1 MTVDPL
7 RSDRLQPG
15 WLMFLDCSPAVRV
28 WSGAANFKLGASGPD
43 LAGGIYQGL
52 GLLVG
57 VPTLKIP
64 LNGSFSQ
71 HVFSLSGVTAQM
83 MKLVD
88 ADRET
93 VTGAKL
99 SWGRLELDAQMQ
111 PVGAPVWLWKG
122 TVDSPRLARD
132 GGANPP
138 TRTVS
143 LVASTGAV
151 TRKRQKISLW
161 TGPQQRLI
169 DPDDAAC
176 DGVARL
182 AEGTDEIWPN

>member
-7 RSDRLQPG
+7 RADRLQPG
-15 WLMFLDCSPAVRV
+15 WLMFIDCSPAVRV
-28 WSGAANFKLGASGPD
+28 WTGAANFKLGPTGPD
-43 LAGGIYQGL
+43 LTGGIYQGL
-52 GLLVG
+52 GLVVN

-88 ADRET
+88 ADRT
-93 VTGAKL
+93 IVTGAKL
-99 SWGRLELDAQMQ
+99 SWGRIELDASLQ
-111 PVGAPVWLWKG
+111 PVAAPTWLWKG
-122 TVDSPRLARD
+122 QIDSPRMARD
-132 GGANPP
+132 GSSNPP

-151 TRKRQKISLW
+151 TRRRQKVALW
-161 TGPQQRLI
+161 TGPQQRVI
-169 DPDDAAC
+169 DPADSAC
-176 DGVARL
+176 DGVALL
-182 AEGTDEIWPN
+182 AQGTDTVWPN